1 MLVPA
6 LVPLLLCLVFY
17 TGESSKI
24 LGVFPSPG
32 YSQFILGE
40 RLMSELANR
49 GHEVT
54 VISPFPPKTAVKNY
68 KTILVDGIL
77 KMFEGELNEIFRL
90 LTGDFLFFLAFN
102 VRYSKKLM

>member
-1 MLVPA
+1 MLVTA
-6 LVPLLLCLVFY
+6 LFPFLLCLFVHA
-17 TGESSKI
+17 GESSKI

-40 RLMSELANR
+40 RLMTELANR

-54 VISPFPPKTAVKNY
+54 VISPFQPKNPVKNY

-77 KMFEGELNEIFRL
+77 KMFEGELNKIL
-90 LTGDFLFFLAFN
+90 
-102 VRYSKKLM
+102 